1 MRRENELTLI
11 VADVLGAGVLAGCLV
26 MSVWLLFVRSN
37 ETTREISVLRSRV
50 GDVRRELTSVRQ
62 HAEQESSELS
72 TTQRE
77 LEAIGQLPTRT
88 PVDRYSQTLLD
99 LAARFGLRVIRQNP
113 VAPRTYPGL
122 LEQRYAYELQG
133 ATRDFVAFFAAVEQT
148 NFWADI
154 SYLRFAAGG
163 TSGPNSSGD
172 RVASFTVS
180 LFSALEV
187 EKEKQ
192 DGTG

>member
-11 VADVLGAGVLAGCLV
+11 VTDVLGAGVLAGCLV
-26 MSVWLLFVRSN
+26 ASVWFLFVQSN
-37 ETTREISVLRSRV
+37 ATTREIGVLRSRA

-62 HAEQESSELS
+62 LAEQKSSER
-72 TTQRE
+72 TATRRE
-77 LEAIGQLPTRT
+77 LDATGQLPTRT
-88 PVDRYSQTLLD
+88 PVDQYSQTVLD

-122 LEQRYAYELQG
+122 LEQRYAYELHG

-154 SYLRFAAGG
+154 SYLRLTDGG
-163 TSGPNSSGD
+163 TSGPNSSDD

-180 LFSALEV
+180 LFSAPEV

>member
-1 MRRENELTLI
+1 MRRENELILI
-11 VADVLGAGVLAGCLV
+11 VTDVVGAGVLAGCLV
-26 MSVWLLFVRSN
+26 TSVWFLFVQSN
-37 ETTREISVLRSRV
+37 ETTREMAALRSRAAN
-50 GDVRRELTSVRQ
+50 VRRDLTSVRQ
-62 HAEQESSELS
+62 LAEQKSSER
-72 TTQRE
+72 TATRRE
-77 LEAIGQLPTRT
+77 LDATGQLPTRT
-88 PVDRYSQTLLD
+88 PVDRYSQTVLD
-99 LAARFGLRVIRQNP
+99 LAARFELRVIRQNP

-122 LEQRYAYELQG
+122 LEQRYAYEMHG

-154 SYLRFAAGG
+154 SYLRFTDGG
-163 TSGPNSSGD
+163 TSGPNSSDD

>member
-1 MRRENELTLI
+1 MRRENELILI
-11 VADVLGAGVLAGCLV
+11 VTDVVGAGVLAGCLV
-26 MSVWLLFVRSN
+26 TSVWFLFVQSN
-37 ETTREISVLRSRV
+37 ATTREIAALRSRAAN
-50 GDVRRELTSVRQ
+50 VRRELTSVRQ
-62 HAEQESSELS
+62 LAEQKSSER
-72 TTQRE
+72 TATRRE
-77 LEAIGQLPTRT
+77 LDATGQLPTRT

-99 LAARFGLRVIRQNP
+99 LAARFQLRVIRQNP

-122 LEQRYAYELQG
+122 LEQRYAYEMHG

-154 SYLRFAAGG
+154 SYLRFGDGG
-163 TSGPNSSGD
+163 TSGPDSSHD

>member
-1 MRRENELTLI
+1 MRRENELILI
-11 VADVLGAGVLAGCLV
+11 VTDVVGAGVLAGFLV
-26 MSVWLLFVRSN
+26 TSVWFLFVQSN
-37 ETTREISVLRSRV
+37 ATTREMAALRSRAAN
-50 GDVRRELTSVRQ
+50 VRRELTSVRQ
-62 HAEQESSELS
+62 LAEQKSSER
-72 TTQRE
+72 TATRRE
-77 LEAIGQLPTRT
+77 LDATGQLPTRT
-88 PVDRYSQTLLD
+88 PVDRYSQTVLD
-99 LAARFGLRVIRQNP
+99 LAARFQLRVIRQNP

-122 LEQRYAYELQG
+122 LEQRYAYEMHG

-154 SYLRFAAGG
+154 SYLRFTDGG
-163 TSGPNSSGD
+163 TSGPNSSDD

>member
-11 VADVLGAGVLAGCLV
+11 VTDVVGAGMLAVCLV
-26 MSVWLLFVRSN
+26 TSVWFLFVRSD

-50 GDVRRELTSVRQ
+50 GDVRQELTSVRQ
-62 HAEQESSELS
+62 LVEKKSSELI
-72 TTQRE
+72 TTRRE
-77 LEAIGQLPTRT
+77 LDATGQLPSRT
-88 PVDRYSQTLLD
+88 PVDQYSQTVLD
-99 LAARFGLRVIRQNP
+99 LAARFRLRVIRQNP

-122 LEQRYAYELQG
+122 LEQRYAYELHG
-133 ATRDFVAFFAAVEQT
+133 ATRRFVAFFAAVEQT

-154 SYLRFAAGG
+154 CYLRFDNGG
-163 TSGPNSSGD
+163 TSGPDSSDD

-180 LFSALEV
+180 LFSAPEV